1 MPSHALHSPNLSRA
15 ELCRYY
21 RSPVRRR
28 HPHSLVELTEHDPAL
43 VRYLAAPLEPALV
56 VELIKAVRDMIKV
69 PEQEVLPT
77 PPSTPLKSLSKQ
89 QQEEE
94 GVQDPN
100 ANSDYR
106 AGWPPVLNPQWLP
119 LEQFVPW
126 IIASSKVRVPTLCYT
141 LLVLERL
148 GSRFPPHAQGMT
160 CTRHRIIL
168 AAIIVASKYLN
179 DQTPKNK
186 HWAVHS
192 RGLFATCEITLMEK
206 QVLSIIDF
214 DLSFTEEQLIQRMFP
229 LLHPRSAGSSTKQP
243 PTLNVPSQPLT
254 PLTPI
259 ALSNAAKGTP
269 ISESKIKVT
278 QAPRRFKAEVVPRD
292 FVLQPVPAFKKRG
305 EKHQVARKTTTE
317 SSSMTFST
325 SQSAPS
331 HLVNT
336 AHDQATTASSTLAL
350 PEIRVAG
357 VKGST
362 SMSLGRSFSSDG
374 LLEGAG
380 VVTMSVARTF
390 SSTVSSSMTASS
402 SISASTSTS
411 NSEVSTPPDSS
422 AAYDHVVKPPPMHR
436 RDSDSAIHPTT
447 SGQIFLSEHGG
458 GSRLMSKILGVGK
471 TLSSARRVG
480 HGIKG
485 DRKVSTATIVPDEV
499 HIEH

>member
-119 LEQFVPW
+119 LEQHDVHQT
-126 IIASSKVRVPTLCYT
+126 SNHTCRYHRRVKVSQRPD
-141 LLVLERL
+141 
-148 GSRFPPHAQGMT
+148 A
-160 CTRHRIIL
+160 
-168 AAIIVASKYLN
+168 
-179 DQTPKNK
+179 KNK

-269 ISESKIKVT
+269 VSESKIK
-278 QAPRRFKAEVVPRD
+278 EVVPRD